1 MNAITHLPSEWQ
13 NWIRENL
20 ARGCAPQ
27 SLIDDMVRNR
37 FDPVFARA
45 AVNSV
50 MTNSV
55 PATAPFESQPKVAAG
70 YIYEKQR
77 LPEGNLIR
85 TSDRDVRVVT
95 RVNRPL
101 VAVLEGVLSD
111 DECDQLIRS
120 EEHTSEL
127 QSPC

>member
-45 AVNSV
+45 AVNGV
-50 MTNSV
+50 MTNSA
-55 PATAPFESQPKVAAG
+55 PATAPVRITAQSRR
-70 YIYEKQR
+70 R
-77 LPEGNLIR
+77 LRLRKTAPARQAI
-85 TSDRDVRVVT
+85 
-95 RVNRPL
+95 
-101 VAVLEGVLSD
+101 
-111 DECDQLIRS
+111 
-120 EEHTSEL
+120 
-127 QSPC
+127 